1 MVTDE
6 VPLEEDMDGEGGSST
21 VWVTQTIPVQGPVV
35 WEVVS
40 MQLISGTLPPI
51 GALLKDPETMRNLI
65 KTHEKAII
73 EGYIAGLEASAE
85 QAAEDRYYNRD

>member
-1 MVTDE
+1 M
-6 VPLEEDMDGEGGSST
+6 EEDLDGEGGSST
-21 VWVTQTIPVQGPVV
+21 VWVTQVIPVQGPLV

-40 MQLISGTLPPI
+40 MEFICGTLPPI
-51 GALLKDPETMRNLI
+51 GALFKDPETMRNLI

-73 EGYIAGLEASAE
+73 EDYLAGLEASAE